1 MAVEIGALEVLGI
14 LGLVAEGIFVV
25 GWVGALDFLGALEL
39 GVEGIFVVGASR
51 CHRGSRWSM
60 VGGEEGFGGYLR
72 FREPFKKYAK
82 QA

>member
-1 MAVEIGALEVLGI
+1 MGFGGGVDRCPRFSRGSR
-14 LGLVAEGIFVV
+14 V
-25 GWVGALDFLGALEL
+25 GGGRDFRGGVG
-39 GVEGIFVVGASR
+39 R

-60 VGGEEGFGGYLR
+60 VGGKEGFGGYLR